1 VLVEQ
6 TGKEG
11 WAVASADGVTV
22 ALDTA
27 LDPELELEALVL
39 DLIHL
44 INAMRKE
51 QGLELTDRI
60 RIKLPDALSDL
71 LRYEDRIKQETLAV
85 EIVTD
90 GASAEPQIEKV

>member
-1 VLVEQ
+1 MRHFWKSLFDPSRRYTSAVER
-6 TGKEG
+6 
-11 WAVASADGVTV
+11 
-22 ALDTA
+22 
-27 LDPELELEALVL
+27 
-39 DLIHL
+39 

-85 EIVTD
+85 EIVPG